1 MQEQLSSITDFLRQG
16 DFQFRIFDLGRR
28 VCRVSNQ
35 LFEKIENQQAVY
47 PYPFQQSAWL
57 AIVFWDKAKRNEAI
71 IWFLRFPIDEL
82 GYLQL
87 ASRDAFLQ
95 QLFDQ
100 LAQNARAQQQG
111 QTLAD
116 TLKESPFAFK
126 PNEDRLAVFHAKT
139 NKILGQKASH
149 YYAHTQYYLRGDVG
163 YEQWKF
169 LGLQGIADIIAR
181 LDEDNNA
188 AVLAKAI
195 PHIPEQ
201 PLSIIANL
209 LEHSEPNK
217 VLSDV
222 LLKKLQQQFEPFSAS
237 SDIQAS
243 ITTTQ
248 IQAAIP
254 LLAALLHAL
263 SNSQI
268 ASIRQQAWHLLL
280 QSNLSTEIE
289 LLAVLSGRAWQDLR
303 DETLFHTFLEALAH
317 CSPEQFFI
325 LLVDLMALPNMREP
339 LLKVMRSRERSEQ
352 LAQRI
357 GLFFQMSRGA

>member
-16 DFQFRIFDLGRR
+16 NFQFRIFDLGRR
-28 VCRVSNQ
+28 VCRISNQ

-57 AIVFWDKAKRNEAI
+57 AIVFWDKAKRSEAI

-87 ASRDAFLQ
+87 VSRDAFLQ

-100 LAQNARAQQQG
+100 LAQSALAKQQG
-111 QTLAD
+111 QALAD

-139 NKILGQKASH
+139 KKILGQAASH
-149 YYAHTQYYLRGDVG
+149 YYAHTQNYLRGDLG

-169 LGLQGIADIIAR
+169 LGLQGIADVIAR
-181 LDEDNNA
+181 LDDDDNA

-195 PHIPEQ
+195 PQIPEQ
-201 PLSIIANL
+201 PLIIIANL

-217 VLSDV
+217 VLSNAI
-222 LLKKLQQQFEPFSAS
+222 LTQLEQQFSALGS
-237 SDIQAS
+237 
-243 ITTTQ
+243 TPTTQ
-248 IQAAIP
+248 QITEALP
-254 LLAALLHAL
+254 LLTALLRAL
-263 SNSQI
+263 SNSKI
-268 ASIRQQAWHLLL
+268 VHNRHQAWHLLL

-303 DETLFHTFLEALAH
+303 DEILFKRFLEALAY
-317 CSPEQFFI
+317 CSQEQFFI
-325 LLVDLMALPNMREP
+325 LLVDLMAIPTLREP
-339 LLKVMRSRERSEQ
+339 LLKVMRLSDRSER

-357 GLFFQMSRGA
+357 GLFFQNVK